1 MKLAKRVPNSNR
13 IEDLLQVYMQ
23 PVFDIDKFSIVKA
36 EALVR
41 SRNTIFGKRPNDA
54 TRAFELI
61 RKNGWYYELDNYVLK
76 TVCEFIE
83 TNKQRIKKKISV
95 NLCKETIEI
104 EGVAENLA
112 RTISKYD
119 IDKSMIAFEIN
130 EKTNFDSEIAIEN
143 MKKLDKL
150 GIELILD
157 DFGFGDTSLIIIG
170 SYNISTVKL
179 DKIFLKDLNDRRIKV
194 VKEMLNFLDNL
205 GIKIIIEGVEKKEQL
220 DIIRKL
226 GKCNVQGYLLGK
238 PVDMETYL
246 EMYTN

>member
-1 MKLAKRVPNSNR
+1 
-13 IEDLLQVYMQ
+13 
-23 PVFDIDKFSIVKA
+23 
-36 EALVR
+36 
-41 SRNTIFGKRPNDA
+41 
-54 TRAFELI
+54 
-61 RKNGWYYELDNYVLK
+61 
-76 TVCEFIE
+76 
-83 TNKQRIKKKISV
+83 
-95 NLCKETIEI
+95 
-104 EGVAENLA
+104 
-112 RTISKYD
+112 
-119 IDKSMIAFEIN
+119 MIAFEIN

-194 VKEMLNFLDNL
+194 VKEMLNFLENL

>member
-1 MKLAKRVPNSNR
+1 
-13 IEDLLQVYMQ
+13 
-23 PVFDIDKFSIVKA
+23 
-36 EALVR
+36 
-41 SRNTIFGKRPNDA
+41 
-54 TRAFELI
+54 
-61 RKNGWYYELDNYVLK
+61 
-76 TVCEFIE
+76 
-83 TNKQRIKKKISV
+83 
-95 NLCKETIEI
+95 
-104 EGVAENLA
+104 
-112 RTISKYD
+112 
-119 IDKSMIAFEIN
+119 MIAFEIN
-130 EKTNFDSEIAIEN
+130 EKTDFDSEIAIEN

-194 VKEMLNFLDNL
+194 VKEMLNFLENL